1 MTSPD
6 PQFTVETDREEDGRW
21 IAEVVELPGV
31 LVYGATREDAIRR
44 VWALAAEV
52 LADRAEHGEGT
63 ERRG

>member
-1 MTSPD
+1 MTNMRA
-6 PQFTVETDREEDGRW
+6 QFTVETDREEDGRW

-52 LADRAEHGEGT
+52 VADRAEHGEST
-63 ERRG
+63 ELGA